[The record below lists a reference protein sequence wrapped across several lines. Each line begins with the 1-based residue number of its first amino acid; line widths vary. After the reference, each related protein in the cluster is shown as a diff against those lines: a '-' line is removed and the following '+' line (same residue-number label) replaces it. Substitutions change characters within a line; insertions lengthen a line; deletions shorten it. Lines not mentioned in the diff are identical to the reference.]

1 MYQLRS
7 DGWKEELA
15 FMKKEKKMEVLSKH
29 KAVFKQDVLTD
40 DGKSPREPPEFPT
53 VSHSYRVDQY
63 PRRGCGSGG
72 ALSRSPGT
80 KRRA

>member
-7 DGWKEELA
+7 AGWREELE

-40 DGKSPREPPEFPT
+40 DGKPRREPPQFNT
-53 VSHSYRVDQY
+53 V
-63 PRRGCGSGG
+63 
-72 ALSRSPGT
+72 
-80 KRRA
+80 